1 MNREGGSSSGSNH
14 YDGATKQLLKCL
26 YIDYETLILV
36 ASSCLDPPLNSILLL
51 ITSAELEG

>member
-36 ASSCLDPPLNSILLL
+36 ASSCLDPPLNSILFCY
-51 ITSAELEG
+51 